1 MRRICFYISLLAIC
15 AAAAGAAP
23 AKLSGEG
30 ILRKALDISNA
41 IKDYSADVLVT
52 VDMPQVKVPQRKARV
67 YFKRPNKVAI
77 DSQGIVM
84 IPRKALV
91 PGNLGP
97 EILKD
102 AQVTLAGTKVQN
114 GVPVYFLKVAQT
126 GDRRSSDRVLF
137 WVRGDRWTVERMEA
151 QSAGRAEMSVTWEYQ
166 QAGGK
171 YWMPKRLVATLAAP
185 RNGRHRDPDEPK
197 PKQPE
202 KPGTVTVVFNNVRV
216 NTGLKDSL
224 FVEKSK

>member
-1 MRRICFYISLLAIC
+1 MKRTHLHLCLLILC
-15 AAAAGAAP
+15 AAAATAAP
-23 AKLSGEG
+23 AKLSGQE
-30 ILRKALDISNA
+30 ILRRALDISSA

-52 VDMPQVKVPQRKARV
+52 VDMPQVKVPQRSARV
-67 YFKRPNKVAI
+67 YFKRPDKVAI

-97 EILKD
+97 EILKG
-102 AQVTLAGTKVQN
+102 AQVTLAGTTVQN
-114 GVPVYFLKVAQT
+114 GTPLYFLKVAQV
-126 GDRRSSDRVLF
+126 GDMRSSDRLLF

-151 QSAGRAEMSVTWEYQ
+151 QSAGKQQIAVTWEYQ
-166 QAGGK
+166 QIGAK
-171 YWMPKRLVATLAAP
+171 YWMPKRLVATLAAG
-185 RNGRHRDPDEPK
+185 NGGRHRHPTEQA
-197 PKQPE
+197 PKQPN
-202 KPGTVTVVFNNVRV
+202 KPGTITVIFNNVRV